1 MVDLICFYHF
11 KSRKDS
17 IFPVKINKAFCGL
30 NLSTIF
36 YIFASQL

>member
-11 KSRKDS
+11 KSRKDN
-17 IFPVKINKAFCGL
+17 IFPVKINKAFYGL